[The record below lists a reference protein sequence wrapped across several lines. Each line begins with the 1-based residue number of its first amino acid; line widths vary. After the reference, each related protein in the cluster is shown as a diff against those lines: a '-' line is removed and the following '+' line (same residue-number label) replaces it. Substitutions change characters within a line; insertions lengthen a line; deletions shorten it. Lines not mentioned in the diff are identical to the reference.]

1 MIYNQNLTHKK
12 EVLFISLIFSIFSTV
27 QAQMKTPDKIAERF
41 FMPAIQMGYI
51 NHNSENISSGLIIQ
65 TSLEFRTKR
74 GFLFRL
80 NYDDFSG
87 RLNLNYSNNQKYSA
101 RIPISEF
108 IGGLGYRL
116 TKKRN
121 NYFLI
126 IQSGIRFY
134 ENPII
139 ENSNGNLN
147 IEQKDATIGTLRYTL
162 GYEYE
167 IFENIFL
174 NSEIFIGHFYNSKNF
189 WNNNKPHLGITFG
202 ISARLF

>member
-1 MIYNQNLTHKK
+1 MSYNQKLFSVKIL
-12 EVLFISLIFSIFSTV
+12 LFISLIISTIFTA
-27 QAQMKTPDKIAERF
+27 QAQVKTPDKIAERF

-51 NHNSENISSGLIIQ
+51 NHNSESISSGLIIQ
-65 TSLEFRTKR
+65 TSLDYRTKR
-74 GFLFRL
+74 GFLLRL

-108 IGGLGYRL
+108 IGGIGYRL
-116 TKKRN
+116 TKQRN
-121 NYFLI
+121 SYFI
-126 IQSGIRFY
+126 IFQSGIRFY

-147 IEQKDATIGTLRYTL
+147 IEQKDATIGTVRYTF

-174 NSEIFIGHFYNSKNF
+174 NSEIFLGYFYNSKDF
-189 WNNNKPHLGITFG
+189 
-202 ISARLF
+202 